1 MSQTGAQITHGRDS
15 TVRFNQMTL
24 MGRLVES
31 GVHSTFANGNA
42 KIALRLAVDR
52 DYTNE
57 DGSRRADF
65 IPAAIYGKL
74 AENDKLLGRL
84 SKGSL
89 VFVTGPLHINSKQR
103 PDGSWAVYPECAVD
117 QIRVLS
123 APRGEAKPAEEPAA
137 DEAAM

>member
-1 MSQTGAQITHGRDS
+1 
-15 TVRFNQMTL
+15 VRFNQMTL

-31 GVHSTFANGNA
+31 GVHSTFANGNH

-52 DYTNE
+52 DYVNE

-65 IPAAIYGKL
+65 VPAAIYGKL
-74 AENDKLLGRL
+74 AENERLLGRL
-84 SKGSL
+84 TKGSL

-103 PDGSWAVYPECAVD
+103 PDGSWAVYPEVAVD

-123 APRGEAKPAEEPAA
+123 APRGQAQSTDELA
-137 DEAAM
+137 DAEAAG